1 MDTLNGFTAAGAYT
15 EFMEHAKGTL
25 KEGYLADVVVLD
37 ADMETTPKDQVANV
51 RPMTTIC
58 DGRMSFE
65 A

>member
-1 MDTLNGFTAAGAYT
+1 
-15 EFMEHAKGTL
+15 
-25 KEGYLADVVVLD
+25 VVVLD